1 MDTTALLAAFPV
13 RAEEALCILFEA
25 GAQPE
30 SSFLAFKDR
39 HEGRLHSLYI
49 HPQLKELQDYGPW
62 LLEVDDKEQLWG
74 LLCCMRG
81 LYMMC
86 SVRKV
91 SMMLTFRC
99 AG

>member
-62 LLEVDDKEQLWG
+62 LLEVDDKEQLQEYLETLPG
-74 LLCCMRG
+74 CVAVITSTRYPPLEPR
-81 LYMMC
+81 
-86 SVRKV
+86 
-91 SMMLTFRC
+91 
-99 AG
+99 